1 MSKPGKLRSRAT
13 VLCFLGAR
21 VLLVRRKSRTW
32 NFPGGGLKP
41 HEAPLNAAIRELQE
55 ETGICRERLVPLCTL
70 RAGDIVHHIFTMQ
83 IDERDHP
90 EPQNEIV
97 ACKWVQRDK
106 LAPSLLKP
114 AAAALLARELPA
126 LIA

>member
-21 VLLVRRKSRTW
+21 VLLVRRKSRKW

-55 ETGICRERLVPLCTL
+55 ETGI
-70 RAGDIVHHIFTMQ
+70 
-83 IDERDHP
+83 
-90 EPQNEIV
+90 
-97 ACKWVQRDK
+97 
-106 LAPSLLKP
+106 
-114 AAAALLARELPA
+114 
-126 LIA
+126 

>member
-1 MSKPGKLRSRAT
+1 M
-13 VLCFLGAR
+13 
-21 VLLVRRKSRTW
+21 
-32 NFPGGGLKP
+32 
-41 HEAPLNAAIRELQE
+41 
-55 ETGICRERLVPLCTL
+55 VPLCTL